1 VSKVASHGPAD
12 VEADHHL
19 PRRAGSGGQRGAP
32 AGCGCELRNS
42 GSLSAK
48 AKRGE
53 TKYLKSAGLRVSG
66 FSFSAISPKPSVCW
80 QYPPETTSASWIT
93 APFFCWRHAV
103 SRCAPAG
110 SVSGRTPGS
119 SPCGCRASALAV
131 RRDPERLNL
140 LP

>member
-93 APFFCWRHAV
+93 APFFLLAACCV
-103 SRCAPAG
+103 SVRSGWERFRANSRIEPLWLPRQRSCG
-110 SVSGRTPGS
+110 SPRS
-119 SPCGCRASALAV
+119 
-131 RRDPERLNL
+131 
-140 LP
+140 